1 MQLKEL
7 WRRYCFWADC
17 GKSFDD
23 FLQMPPREMVIFM
36 LKSGSRYSLLGILLG
51 LVLVLLL
58 KIWEVIS
65 VWVILMV
72 IGGCYIY
79 CKIKKH
85 EELMRQRQQ
94 LQCAIEGEMLWCSLR
109 QYVVVPALKSMC
121 DGRRI
126 DLELI
131 EPHVVP
137 AGYGFEL
144 FVDMEYLEGREVAFR
159 HKMER
164 SLSKL
169 IGMSLK
175 EVRATG
181 MVSVYG
187 NIVQICM

>member
-1 MQLKEL
+1 
-7 WRRYCFWADC
+7 
-17 GKSFDD
+17 
-23 FLQMPPREMVIFM
+23 MPPLEMLGYL
-36 LKSGSRYSLLGILLG
+36 LKSGFRYSLLGFPIG
-51 LVLVLLL
+51 LVLVALV
-58 KIWEVIS
+58 KIWEAIS
-65 VWVILMV
+65 GWVIL
-72 IGGCYIY
+72 IAFCGFYIY
-79 CKIKKH
+79 FKIKQH
-85 EELMRQRQQ
+85 EELIQ
-94 LQCAIEGEMLWCSLR
+94 LQLQFQCAVEYEMRWYILR

-121 DGRRI
+121 GGRII

-169 IGMSLK
+169 IGKSLK